1 MRNSASSASMLDA
14 EMPSAIMRNTLAPL
28 CRLFVLLIINLLD
41 EGLILKEIIFFKSP
55 VFVNTLKTKHKVQTM

>member
-14 EMPSAIMRNTLAPL
+14 EMPSVIMRNVLAPL

-41 EGLILKEIIFFKSP
+41 GGLILKEIIFFKSP
-55 VFVNTLKTKHKVQTM
+55 VLVNTLKTKHKVQTV